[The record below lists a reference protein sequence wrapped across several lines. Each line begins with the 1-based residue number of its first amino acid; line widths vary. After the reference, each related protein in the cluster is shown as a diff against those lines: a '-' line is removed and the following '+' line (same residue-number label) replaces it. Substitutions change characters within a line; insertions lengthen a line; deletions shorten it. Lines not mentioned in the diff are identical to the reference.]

1 MAFRMSRDHADFVA
15 HGGTEWDDGAFVN
28 VKKIKIFHDWAG
40 ITLVQFDYI
49 DGTGAIVSGL
59 DHGRVPVEGARA
71 EFWLRDDEYITIVTA
86 FGGYCV
92 RKIEFIQTS
101 EPLTSELRQPIQN
114 TLPDARPAKL

>member
-92 RKIEFIQTS
+92 RKIEFITNKR
-101 EPLTSELRQPIQN
+101 TFDFGGFN
-114 TLPDARPAKL
+114 

>member
-49 DGTGAIVSGL
+49 DGTGA
-59 DHGRVPVEGARA
+59 RA

-92 RKIEFIQTS
+92 RKIEFITNKR
-101 EPLTSELRQPIQN
+101 TFDFGGFN
-114 TLPDARPAKL
+114 

>member
-71 EFWLRDDEYITIVTA
+71 EVNYQTNIFLILFYCFYSKTLMILFVFPIL
-86 FGGYCV
+86 FGSFG
-92 RKIEFIQTS
+92 
-101 EPLTSELRQPIQN
+101 
-114 TLPDARPAKL
+114 

>member
-1 MAFRMSRDHADFVA
+1 MSRDHADFVA

-59 DHGRVPVEGARA
+59 DHGTEPFQFDREHGRVPVEGARA
-71 EFWLRDDEYITIVTA
+71 EVNYQTNIFLILFYCFYSKTLMILFVFPIL
-86 FGGYCV
+86 FGSFG
-92 RKIEFIQTS
+92 
-101 EPLTSELRQPIQN
+101 
-114 TLPDARPAKL
+114 

>member
-28 VKKIKIFHDWAG
+28 VKKIKIFRDWAG

-59 DHGRVPVEGARA
+59 DHGTEPFQFDREHGRVPVEGARA

-92 RKIEFIQTS
+92 RKIEFITNKR
-101 EPLTSELRQPIQN
+101 TFDFGGFN
-114 TLPDARPAKL
+114 